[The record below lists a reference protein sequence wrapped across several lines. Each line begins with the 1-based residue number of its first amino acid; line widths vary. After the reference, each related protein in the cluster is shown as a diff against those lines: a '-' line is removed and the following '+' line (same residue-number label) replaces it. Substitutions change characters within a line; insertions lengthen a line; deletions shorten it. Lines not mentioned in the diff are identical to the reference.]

1 MANTALIQG
10 AAMAAPK
17 FNNIAETFNQ
27 SFDQTFTSISADIKA
42 VQDKLDKE
50 REAREKDAQNLYAN
64 APLVKDG
71 QVPEKFRQVF
81 TNSAVQLKKDFASL
95 VQNKDSM
102 DPYEFIDKQNEY
114 KTKVNDLNN
123 QVNKLAEWQA
133 DYIEIAGESGSELFS
148 KAMTSEEERVY
159 RKMMSGKY
167 EIVEKDGKMGFNVG
181 ADAKIIDGENESG
194 FFSLDNLPT
203 PKTVASPEHDSF
215 SKMAE
220 SIAVTLGPKGIKSNS
235 LLFNRKI
242 EELQDAIKLQSE
254 DKLDSILT
262 DFAGKTGKSGVN
274 AGALKN
280 MKKEAKAAAVF
291 SFYKNAAEDGIKAY
305 NELYKPPKA
314 VTTNTFG
321 QALTQEV
328 QVKTPKVLNLANI
341 ANSLGQEKTGKD
353 IEPKMQEIFKVVQQ
367 MDPNTPFI
375 TRGMAF
381 NSFVKSQ
388 EAEYEDLTSKEKAK
402 APDPSNRKEMV
413 QAFRKQYGKDDQFF
427 NSKNMMPIKINTKDP
442 DELFNFLINNS
453 DLSDDAKALF
463 STKFSPSYL
472 KAQQLIQENQNLN
485 PKS

>member
-17 FNNIAETFNQ
+17 FNDIAGAFNQ
-27 SFDQTFTSISADIKA
+27 SFDQTFTSINADIKA
-42 VQDKLDKE
+42 EQDKLDKE
-50 REAREKDAQNLYAN
+50 REAREKEAQDLYAS

-71 QVPEKFRQVF
+71 QVPEKFRKVF

-95 VQNKDSM
+95 VQNKASM
-102 DPYEFIDKQNEY
+102 DPFEFIDKQNEY

-133 DYIEIAGESGSELFS
+133 DYIEIAGEGGSELFS
-148 KAMTSEEERVY
+148 QSMTAEEQRVY
-159 RKMMSGKY
+159 REMMSGKY

-181 ADAKIIDGENESG
+181 ADAKIIDGKNESG

-220 SIAVTLGPKGIKSNS
+220 SIAVTLGPKGIKSDS

-274 AGALKN
+274 AGMLKN
-280 MKKEAKAAAVF
+280 MNKEGKAAAVF

-305 NELYKPPKA
+305 NELYKPPTPATPSTAILNRQDKIEA
-314 VTTNTFG
+314 EQKRQQNVVDTYNLFLNDIDGALKGSSFGSKVNIDGNTIKIQTG
-321 QALTQEV
+321 TKEV
-328 QVKTPKVLNLANI
+328 ETKEGKVL
-341 ANSLGQEKTGKD
+341 EPTYDTYDKTS
-353 IEPKMQEIFKVVQQ
+353 M
-367 MDPNTPFI
+367 
-375 TRGMAF
+375 
-381 NSFVKSQ
+381 
-388 EAEYEDLTSKEKAK
+388 EDLTSLLNQWADNSGVLDKEDIPEFKK
-402 APDPSNRKEMV
+402 LVMKQQQSKKGKGFNYRPSLNIM
-413 QAFRKQYGKDDQFF
+413 AG
-427 NSKNMMPIKINTKDP
+427 
-442 DELFNFLINNS
+442 
-453 DLSDDAKALF
+453 DL
-463 STKFSPSYL
+463 
-472 KAQQLIQENQNLN
+472 N
-485 PKS
+485 

>member
-17 FNNIAETFNQ
+17 FNDIAGAFNQ
-27 SFDQTFTSISADIKA
+27 SFDQTFTSINADIKA
-42 VQDKLDKE
+42 EQDKLDKE
-50 REAREKDAQNLYAN
+50 REAREKEAQDLYAS

-95 VQNKDSM
+95 VQNKASM
-102 DPYEFIDKQNEY
+102 DPFEFIDKQNEY

-133 DYIEIAGESGSELFS
+133 DYIEIAGEGGSELFS
-148 KAMTSEEERVY
+148 QSMTAEEQRVY
-159 RKMMSGKY
+159 REMMSGKY

-181 ADAKIIDGENESG
+181 ADAKIIDGKNESG

-220 SIAVTLGPKGIKSNS
+220 SIAVTLGPKGIKSDS

-274 AGALKN
+274 AGMLKN
-280 MKKEAKAAAVF
+280 MNKEGKAAAVF

-305 NELYKPPKA
+305 NELYKPPTPATPSTAILNRQDKIEA
-314 VTTNTFG
+314 EQKRQQNVVDTYNLFLNDIDGALKGSSFGGKVSIDGNTVKIQTG
-321 QALTQEV
+321 TKEV
-328 QVKTPKVLNLANI
+328 ETKEGKVLEPTYDTYDKTSMEDFTSLLNQWADNSGVLDKEDIPEFKKLVMKQQQSKKGKGFNYRPSLNI
-341 ANSLGQEKTGKD
+341 
-353 IEPKMQEIFKVVQQ
+353 
-367 MDPNTPFI
+367 
-375 TRGMAF
+375 MAG
-381 NSFVKSQ
+381 
-388 EAEYEDLTSKEKAK
+388 DL
-402 APDPSNRKEMV
+402 N
-413 QAFRKQYGKDDQFF
+413 
-427 NSKNMMPIKINTKDP
+427 
-442 DELFNFLINNS
+442 
-453 DLSDDAKALF
+453 
-463 STKFSPSYL
+463 
-472 KAQQLIQENQNLN
+472 
-485 PKS
+485 

>member
-17 FNNIAETFNQ
+17 FNDIAGAFNQ
-27 SFDQTFTSISADIKA
+27 SFDQTFTSINADIKA
-42 VQDKLDKE
+42 EQDKLDKE
-50 REAREKDAQNLYAN
+50 REAREKEAQDLYAS

-71 QVPEKFRQVF
+71 QVPEKFRKVF

-95 VQNKDSM
+95 VQNKASM
-102 DPYEFIDKQNEY
+102 DPFEFIDKQNEY

-133 DYIEIAGESGSELFS
+133 DYIEIAGEGGSELFS
-148 KAMTSEEERVY
+148 QSMTAEEQRVY
-159 RKMMSGKY
+159 REMMSGKY

-181 ADAKIIDGENESG
+181 ADAKIIDGKNESG

-220 SIAVTLGPKGIKSNS
+220 SIAVTLGPKGIKSDS

-274 AGALKN
+274 AGTLKN
-280 MKKEAKAAAVF
+280 MNKEGKAAAVF

-305 NELYKPPKA
+305 NELYKPPTPATPSTAILNRQDKIEA
-314 VTTNTFG
+314 EQKRQQNVVDTYNLFLNDIDGALKGSSFGSKVNIDGNTIKIQTG
-321 QALTQEV
+321 TKEV
-328 QVKTPKVLNLANI
+328 ETKEGKVL
-341 ANSLGQEKTGKD
+341 EPTYDTYDKTS
-353 IEPKMQEIFKVVQQ
+353 M
-367 MDPNTPFI
+367 
-375 TRGMAF
+375 
-381 NSFVKSQ
+381 
-388 EAEYEDLTSKEKAK
+388 EDLTSLLNQWADNSGVLDKEDIPEFKK
-402 APDPSNRKEMV
+402 LVMKQQQSKKGKGFNYRPSLNIM
-413 QAFRKQYGKDDQFF
+413 AG
-427 NSKNMMPIKINTKDP
+427 
-442 DELFNFLINNS
+442 
-453 DLSDDAKALF
+453 DL
-463 STKFSPSYL
+463 
-472 KAQQLIQENQNLN
+472 N
-485 PKS
+485 

>member
-17 FNNIAETFNQ
+17 FNNIAGAFNQ

-42 VQDKLDKE
+42 EQDKLDKE
-50 REAREKDAQNLYAN
+50 REAREKEAQDLYAS

-95 VQNKDSM
+95 VQNKASM

-133 DYIEIAGESGSELFS
+133 DYIEIAGEGGSELFS
-148 KAMTSEEERVY
+148 QSMTAEEQRVY
-159 RKMMSGKY
+159 REMMSGKY

-181 ADAKIIDGENESG
+181 ADAKIIDGKNESG

-220 SIAVTLGPKGIKSNS
+220 SIAVTLGPKGIKSDS

-280 MKKEAKAAAVF
+280 MNKEGKAAAVF

-305 NELYKPPKA
+305 NELYKPPTISKSAAEIKA
-314 VTTNTFG
+314 EIDALAEQDRQKEILKEYNSFIKDPKGSMKGSSFG
-321 QALTQEV
+321 KKIEIKGDI
-328 QVKTPKVLNLANI
+328 VKIQIETKEGEEKKYESYDLNEPDDLSSLANQWADSSGI
-341 ANSLGQEKTGKD
+341 FEKNDMINFKKLVNSKRQEEKT
-353 IEPKMQEIFKVVQQ
+353 
-367 MDPNTPFI
+367 
-375 TRGMAF
+375 RGQGFNYSLPLNMMA
-381 NSFVKSQ
+381 
-388 EAEYEDLTSKEKAK
+388 EDL
-402 APDPSNRKEMV
+402 N
-413 QAFRKQYGKDDQFF
+413 
-427 NSKNMMPIKINTKDP
+427 
-442 DELFNFLINNS
+442 
-453 DLSDDAKALF
+453 
-463 STKFSPSYL
+463 
-472 KAQQLIQENQNLN
+472 
-485 PKS
+485 

>member
-17 FNNIAETFNQ
+17 FNDIAGAFNQ
-27 SFDQTFTSISADIKA
+27 SFDQTFTSINADIKA
-42 VQDKLDKE
+42 EQDKLDKE
-50 REAREKDAQNLYAN
+50 REAREKEAQDLYAN

-95 VQNKDSM
+95 VQNKASM

-133 DYIEIAGESGSELFS
+133 DYIEIAGADGSELFS
-148 KAMTSEEERVY
+148 QSMTSEEFRVY
-159 RKMMSGKY
+159 REMMSGKY

-181 ADAKIIDGENESG
+181 ADAKIIDSKNESG

-203 PKTVASPEHDSF
+203 PKTIASPEHDSF

-220 SIAVTLGPKGIKSNS
+220 SIAVTLGPKGIKSDS

-274 AGALKN
+274 AGMLKN
-280 MKKEAKAAAVF
+280 MNKEGKAAAVF
-291 SFYKNAAEDGIKAY
+291 SFYKNAAEDGITAY
-305 NELYKPPKA
+305 NELYKPP
-314 VTTNTFG
+314 
-321 QALTQEV
+321 
-328 QVKTPKVLNLANI
+328 TPKVQSATAAQIKAAEQKVKFTNMLGDFNKDPFDALKQTTIGSNVSKDGNIISIVTAKAETEDEEDTVLKFDITNFNEKAALSKLWASNSGLVTDAEATDFNTFYANE
-341 ANSLGQEKTGKD
+341 SRGKKGKGF
-353 IEPKMQEIFKVVQQ
+353 EYKPGKN
-367 MDPNTPFI
+367 MDPVE
-375 TRGMAF
+375 AF
-381 NSFVKSQ
+381 NTLPEPSLS
-388 EAEYEDLTSKEKAK
+388 EA
-402 APDPSNRKEMV
+402 
-413 QAFRKQYGKDDQFF
+413 QA
-427 NSKNMMPIKINTKDP
+427 
-442 DELFNFLINNS
+442 
-453 DLSDDAKALF
+453 
-463 STKFSPSYL
+463 
-472 KAQQLIQENQNLN
+472 LIQKYSKQ
-485 PKS
+485 

>member
-17 FNNIAETFNQ
+17 FNNIAEAFGQ

-42 VQDKLDKE
+42 EQDKLDKE
-50 REAREKDAQNLYAN
+50 REAREKEAQDLYAN

-95 VQNKDSM
+95 VQNKASM

-123 QVNKLAEWQA
+123 QVNKLADWQA
-133 DYIEIAGESGSELFS
+133 DYIEIAGEGGSELFS
-148 KAMTSEEERVY
+148 QAMTAEEQRVY
-159 RKMMSGKY
+159 REMMSGKY

-181 ADAKIIDGENESG
+181 ADAKIIDGKNESG

-220 SIAVTLGPKGIKSNS
+220 SIAVTLGPKGIKSDS

-274 AGALKN
+274 AGMLKN
-280 MKKEAKAAAVF
+280 MNKEGKAAAVF

-305 NELYKPPKA
+305 NELYKPPTPATPSTAILNRQDKIQA
-314 VTTNTFG
+314 EQERQQNISNTYNLFLNDIDGALKGSSFG
-321 QALTQEV
+321 GKVSIDGNIVKIQTGTKEV
-328 QVKTPKVLNLANI
+328 ETKEGKVL
-341 ANSLGQEKTGKD
+341 EPTYDTYDKTD
-353 IEPKMQEIFKVVQQ
+353 
-367 MDPNTPFI
+367 
-375 TRGMAF
+375 
-381 NSFVKSQ
+381 
-388 EAEYEDLTSKEKAK
+388 
-402 APDPSNRKEMV
+402 
-413 QAFRKQYGKDDQFF
+413 
-427 NSKNMMPIKINTKDP
+427 
-442 DELFNFLINNS
+442 
-453 DLSDDAKALF
+453 SDDFTSLLNQWADNSGVLDKNDIPEFKKLVMKQQQSKRGKGF
-463 STKFSPSYL
+463 NYNPSFDVIASGL
-472 KAQQLIQENQNLN
+472 K
-485 PKS
+485 

>member
-17 FNNIAETFNQ
+17 FNDIAGAFNQ
-27 SFDQTFTSISADIKA
+27 SFDQTFTSINADIKA
-42 VQDKLDKE
+42 EQDKLDKE
-50 REAREKDAQNLYAN
+50 REAREKEAQDLYAS

-95 VQNKDSM
+95 VQNKASM

-133 DYIEIAGESGSELFS
+133 DYIEIAGESGSELWS
-148 KAMTSEEERVY
+148 QSMTAEEEGVY

-181 ADAKIIDGENESG
+181 ADAKIIDSENKSG

-220 SIAVTLGPKGIKSNS
+220 SIAVTLGPKGIKSDS

-274 AGALKN
+274 AGMLKT
-280 MKKEAKAAAVF
+280 MKKEKKVDAVF

-305 NELYKPPKA
+305 NELYKPPTPTAPSTAILNRQDKIIA
-314 VTTNTFG
+314 EQERQQNISDTYNLFLNDIDGALKGSSFG
-321 QALTQEV
+321 SKVSIDGNIVKIQTGTKEV
-328 QVKTPKVLNLANI
+328 ETKDGKVLEPTYDTYDKTNPEDFTSLLNQWADNSGVLDKNDVPEFKKLVMKQKQSKLKTIQGNGFNYKPSFDVI
-341 ANSLGQEKTGKD
+341 ASG
-353 IEPKMQEIFKVVQQ
+353 
-367 MDPNTPFI
+367 
-375 TRGMAF
+375 
-381 NSFVKSQ
+381 
-388 EAEYEDLTSKEKAK
+388 
-402 APDPSNRKEMV
+402 
-413 QAFRKQYGKDDQFF
+413 
-427 NSKNMMPIKINTKDP
+427 
-442 DELFNFLINNS
+442 
-453 DLSDDAKALF
+453 
-463 STKFSPSYL
+463 L
-472 KAQQLIQENQNLN
+472 K
-485 PKS
+485 